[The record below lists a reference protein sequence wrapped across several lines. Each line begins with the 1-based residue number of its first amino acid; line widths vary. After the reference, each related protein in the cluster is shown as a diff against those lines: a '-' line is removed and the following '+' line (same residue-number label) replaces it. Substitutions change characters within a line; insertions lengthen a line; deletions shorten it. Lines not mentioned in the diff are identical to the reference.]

1 MMKRVG
7 ILALSVMISSISTSA
22 LAEGIDGK
30 AVLGGAIGG
39 AAGAAVGSAVG
50 GKTGAIVGA
59 GLGGATGAAIA
70 TSDNKT
76 VVREKVVV
84 VEGGHH
90 DNGRHR
96 GHYKHRKGHGHDD

>member
-7 ILALSVMISSISTSA
+7 ILAFCVMISSVSTSA
-22 LAEGIDGK
+22 LAEGVDGK

-70 TSDNKT
+70 ASDDKPAK
-76 VVREKVVV
+76 KVVV
-84 VEGGHH
+84 VHEDGHH